1 MTTRKGLST
10 RDKKYSLLHTPQTKG
25 SKNDQTMVGDQRV
38 RPLLRSLLPRTDST
52 GMYEVQRQDTI
63 ADLFM
68 KELLLMEQYR
78 QRTYEKETGIMKSYC
93 PAFSNALRSTIDMEL
108 WQKYSMP
115 RQQQRTKN
123 VRSPTTMGH
132 RVPTVLTRWPVYVL
146 GYQVVVA
153 LRRSTC
159 ASTRLYEVLSTAP
172 RILADPVLVY
182 YLYA

>member
-1 MTTRKGLST
+1 MLSQESDL
-10 RDKKYSLLHTPQTKG
+10 RESMCHTLCVLSAYLVHCKATKG
-25 SKNDQTMVGDQRV
+25 SKNDRTTAGDQRV
-38 RPLLRSLLPRTDST
+38 RPLLRSLLPCTDST

-132 RVPTVLTRWPVYVL
+132 RVPTDKMAHMYWAIRYIIKGYKDQHVL
-146 GYQVVVA
+146 
-153 LRRSTC
+153 STQ
-159 ASTRLYEVLSTAP
+159 LYEVLSMAP
-172 RILADPVLVY
+172 RILADTV
-182 YLYA
+182 